1 MGLWGISQ
9 ARNLPCRPYAC
20 YDHPALW
27 KATMRAIVLALGLAL
42 TATAA
47 LAQTIPPTDAKAH
60 VGQTVTVEGT
70 VSDVH
75 TGRSGVT
82 FIEMGGRYPNN
93 VFTAVIFA
101 GDASKFP
108 NVDSL
113 DGKTVA
119 ITGPVRLYRG
129 QPEII
134 LNDAAQIKAK

>member
-1 MGLWGISQ
+1 
-9 ARNLPCRPYAC
+9 
-20 YDHPALW
+20 
-27 KATMRAIVLALGLAL
+27 MRAIVLALGLAL

-108 NVDSL
+108 NVDALS
-113 DGKTVA
+113 GKTVD

-134 LNDAAQIKAK
+134 LNDAAQIKVK